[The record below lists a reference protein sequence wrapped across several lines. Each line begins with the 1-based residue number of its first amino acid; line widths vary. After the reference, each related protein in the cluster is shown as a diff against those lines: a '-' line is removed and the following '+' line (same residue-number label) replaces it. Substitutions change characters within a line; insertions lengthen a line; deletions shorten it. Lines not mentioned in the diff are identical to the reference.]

1 MKWRDSKAVAFPPFS
16 GTPGE
21 LLIPFP
27 MGALRIQGCD
37 LPSYLGRV
45 AQATK
50 IALYETPTGW
60 KFFGNLMDANKLSLC
75 GEESFG
81 TGKSAFPVSPLMVIP
96 YSL

>member
-1 MKWRDSKAVAFPPFS
+1 MAFPAFS

-27 MGALRIQGCD
+27 LGEYSGVTW
-37 LPSYLGRV
+37 PSDLGRV

-81 TGKSAFPVSPLMVIP
+81 TGKSLMMVLFLLLIV
-96 YSL
+96 YF